1 MITFLAK
8 KIIKDYKNYRDPKVR
23 EQYGVVTGAVGIVL
37 NLFLCAIKFVAG
49 TLSGSIAITAD
60 ALNNLLD
67 ASSSVITLVG
77 FKMANKTADHGHPFG
92 HGRIEYITGLVVSM
106 IIVFMGFEI
115 GLSSFQK
122 ILNPETVEFSYAT
135 VVILIVSIAIKLYM
149 AYYNFFVGQK
159 IESKAI
165 KATALD
171 SLSDCISTAV
181 VLISVLC
188 FFLFGVYLD
197 GYGGILVSVFI
208 VYTGLKSAKE
218 IIEPILGEA
227 PSEQLIKEIQEI
239 VMQNPEII
247 GMHDLIVH
255 DYGPGRRIIT
265 LHVEV
270 DGKGSFIEYH
280 DMVDNIEYKLSKE
293 LSCEATIHIDP
304 VDVDNKVIEEWKKLV
319 GSIVETIDDSLTIHD
334 LRTVPGKTHTNIIF
348 DVVTPKGFKMK
359 DEKLIREIT
368 NKIHEVHSGYH
379 CIIKI
384 DKSYI

>member
-1 MITFLAK
+1 MISILS
-8 KIIKDYKNYRDPKVR
+8 KIFIKNYKDYKNPKVR
-23 EQYGVVTGAVGIVL
+23 ESYGVVTGALGIVL
-37 NLFLCAIKFVAG
+37 NVFLCAMKFFAG
-49 TLSGSIAITAD
+49 VLSGSIAITAD
-60 ALNNLLD
+60 AFNNLLD
-67 ASSSVITLVG
+67 AASSVITLIG
-77 FKMANKTADHGHPFG
+77 FKMASKSADHGHPFG

-122 ILNPETVEFSYAT
+122 IQNPTTVEFSFVA
-135 VVILIVSIAIKLYM
+135 VVILVVSIAVKLYM

-171 SLSDCISTAV
+171 SLSDCVSTAV

-197 GYGGILVSVFI
+197 GYGGLLVSVFI
-208 VYTGLKSAKE
+208 IYTGIKSAKE
-218 IIEPILGEA
+218 ILAPILGEA
-227 PSEQLIKEIQEI
+227 PSEQLIKEIQGI
-239 VMQNPEII
+239 VMQNSEII

-319 GSIVETIDDSLTIHD
+319 GGIVKSIDYSLTIHD

-368 NKIHEVHSGYH
+368 TKIHEVHSGYH
-379 CIIKI
+379 CIVKI

>member
-122 ILNPETVEFSYAT
+122 IQNPETTEFSYAT

-188 FFLFGVYLD
+188 FFVFGIYLD
-197 GYGGILVSVFI
+197 GYGGILVSFFI
-208 VYTGLKSAKE
+208 IYTGLKSAKE

-319 GSIVETIDDSLTIHD
+319 GTIVETIDDSLTIHD